1 MLYVA
6 GEKMMERARIIDY
19 IERLINGEVD
29 DYILEYDSDANAVE
43 SALENVVARLVNTL
57 KKFRAGDAGL
67 SDYVSALRSFM
78 LSFQT
83 ELRVDDHGILDNNH
97 LGIHFNPSIQK
108 YYATYEIPDY
118 VRHKSFVENAFVNPG

>member
-43 SALENVVARLVNTL
+43 SALEKVVARLVNTL

-97 LGIHFNPSIQK
+97 LGIHLIHQYRSTTQLMRFLIMSDIR
-108 YYATYEIPDY
+108 
-118 VRHKSFVENAFVNPG
+118 VSWRMLL

>member
-6 GEKMMERARIIDY
+6 GEKVMEKARIIDH
-19 IERLINGEVD
+19 IERFINGEVD
-29 DYILEYDSDANAVE
+29 DYIPEYDSDVNAVD
-43 SALENVVARLVNTL
+43 SALENVVVRLVNTF
-57 KKFRAGDAGL
+57 KKYQVGDAGL

-118 VRHKSFVENAFVNPG
+118 VR